1 METHWNEFREI
12 AKAMKRLR
20 FKKKKTKKFYK

>member
-1 METHWNEFREI
+1 MEMHWNEFREI

-20 FKKKKTKKFYK
+20 FMKKKKKKEVL